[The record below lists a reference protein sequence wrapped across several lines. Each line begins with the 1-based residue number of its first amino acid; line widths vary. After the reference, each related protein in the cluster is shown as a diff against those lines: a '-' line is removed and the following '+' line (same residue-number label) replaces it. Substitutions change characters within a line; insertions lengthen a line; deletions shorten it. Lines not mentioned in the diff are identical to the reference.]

1 VPRSSPGNNS
11 ISHYN
16 PVRDPNRTT
25 TNPAGL
31 VPIDRAIVVL
41 DALQAMYT
49 QNDHIAFHQVTS
61 VDCLDRTIVISFQTY
76 ENYVTVFTFKQEFY
90 TDMLE
95 QIIIEKLTREL
106 SPEHL
111 AVHNDSHKHAGHAG
125 AGVET
130 HFRIEISSPD
140 LSGLSRVA
148 AHQRI
153 YQILDQEM
161 KNRIHA
167 LQIIIK

>member
-1 VPRSSPGNNS
+1 
-11 ISHYN
+11 
-16 PVRDPNRTT
+16 
-25 TNPAGL
+25 
-31 VPIDRAIVVL
+31 
-41 DALQAMYT
+41 
-49 QNDHIAFHQVTS
+49 
-61 VDCLDRTIVISFQTY
+61 
-76 ENYVTVFTFKQEFY
+76 
-90 TDMLE
+90 MLE

-106 SPEHL
+106 SPKHL

-140 LSGLSRVA
+140 LNELSRVA

-161 KNRIHA
+161 KNGIHA